1 MKSREDR
8 RREARGLGLGMLGTV
23 AALLVLYML
32 VEGTPTSGTA
42 GLGPV
47 IGASLGAS
55 VAYILTRHQRRQE
68 DDQRRRALATGL
80 LSEIRFLERLL
91 RDITTAV
98 IPGEPGDEMIEPY
111 RTTVYDSAGAN
122 LLLFSRD
129 TVHDLDALYQ
139 LVHRLREELQ
149 EIRRG
154 QIDASVDHY
163 HSVRLRAVYAVA
175 YIRKVASRLQDDEE
189 GMWPRPLP
197 FWSVPADEL
206 PPLPPPVFQDNDPR
220 RRPTPWPESDD
231 DPV

>member
-1 MKSREDR
+1 
-8 RREARGLGLGMLGTV
+8 MLGAV
-23 AALLVLYML
+23 AALLALYVL
-32 VEGTPTSGTA
+32 VEGTPPSGTA

-55 VAYILTRHQRRQE
+55 VTYMLTRRQRRQE
-68 DDQRRRALATGL
+68 DAERRRVLATSL

-98 IPGEPGDEMIEPY
+98 IPGEPGEEMIEPY
-111 RTTVYDSAGAN
+111 RTAVYDSAGAN

-139 LVHRLREELQ
+139 LVHRLREEL
-149 EIRRG
+149 EDIRRG
-154 QIDASVDHY
+154 QINASVDHY
-163 HSVRLRAVYAVA
+163 DSVRLRAIYAVA
-175 YIRKVASRLQDDEE
+175 YIRQVASRLQDEE
-189 GMWPRPLP
+189 GGMWPRPLP

-220 RRPTPWPESDD
+220 RRPTPWPESEDD
-231 DPV
+231 EPV